1 MESGGTLTGSDTVT
15 VSGQTTWTY
24 GTMSGTG
31 TTVADGGL
39 AITVSSDGS
48 VLLDNRTLT
57 NAGIGTLSSSG
68 SNSALEAGDNAI
80 INNLSGATFDVQNSI
95 GINTNYH
102 VPGSATFN
110 NQGTLTKSTGSG
122 TTTIS
127 AALNNT
133 GTVSVQ
139 SGTLDVTGTFTNF
152 SGTILTGG
160 SYIVNNSNF
169 QFNNANIQTNAANI
183 TLDGASA
190 AIVDQN
196 GANALANFSTNTGS
210 LTLLDGNQV
219 TTSGD
224 FSNQG
229 NVTIDATGGPS
240 QFSAG
245 GNLTQSGNGSITLVA
260 DGTLVATSSVNL
272 QGGTLQGTGTVN
284 ANVTNGGTVSPGTT
298 TNAGKI
304 TINGTYTQSSGGS
317 FNVKIGGRTTPG
329 TDYDQLVVSG
339 AATLGGTINVSVIN
353 GFTPQPGDQYQ
364 ILTFASSSGDFATK
378 NGFYLGGGNILS
390 EQFSPLGLALVV
402 NQAKLIFLTEPG
414 NSVAGQSINPD
425 NPVQVEVLDGN
436 GNPVTSDNTDVIAL
450 TLNQN
455 SFDPASTLTATVSGG
470 IATFNNLVIDQAAA
484 GYQITATSPG
494 LGSAVS
500 SLFTVN
506 PVGTTLAAANA
517 TATFST
523 SSQSVSLSATVTS
536 GTLTVNEG
544 TVTFSVFK
552 GATQIG
558 TSVTSGTVSG
568 GNVSASFTLPGGTA
582 VGTYTIQAIYNPGP
596 DFLTSSDNT
605 HTLTVNPAGPALIST
620 TVNGA
625 DVTIAGQS
633 VSLAGTQRSMVDNIV
648 FQFNEAVTLD
658 PGAFTIALHA
668 GVSVNGGAPGTVGT
682 LPTLSWTSPDGG
694 LTWVVSFRGAGVVG
708 GSIAD
713 GDYDITVVS
722 TAVHANGQTMTSNV
736 TNTFFRLF
744 GDTNGDGQVSSRP
757 DLVAMQSALGT
768 SIGQAGYLAYLDYNG
783 DGIIAGRPDFWNF
796 QSRLGTIYTDLS
808 ATI

>member
-668 GVSVNGGAPGTVGT
+668 GVSVNGG
-682 LPTLSWTSPDGG
+682 
-694 LTWVVSFRGAGVVG
+694 GAGNRGHV
-708 GSIAD
+708 AD
-713 GDYDITVVS
+713 AELDF
-722 TAVHANGQTMTSNV
+722 A
-736 TNTFFRLF
+736 RR
-744 GDTNGDGQVSSRP
+744 RP
-757 DLVAMQSALGT
+757 DLGGVLQG
-768 SIGQAGYLAYLDYNG
+768 G
-783 DGIIAGRPDFWNF
+783 GRGRWLN
-796 QSRLGTIYTDLS
+796 RRWGL
-808 ATI
+808 